1 MIVLL
6 THKANSDWRMNTP
19 LGILFVTV
27 LLDLIGFGIILP
39 VLPIYAR
46 SLGASELEIGLIAA
60 SFSLMTLLWSPILGR
75 WSDRVGRRPVLLTC
89 ILINAAGYALFAH
102 ATTLVMLVLSRMLNG
117 IGASNIS
124 VAQAYIADTTDSSDR
139 ARSLGLIGAAFGLG
153 FIIGPALGGFLKAHG
168 GITAVGYVPC
178 ALSLLNALAA
188 WIRLPESAPSTVTL
202 SQPRSLFASIK
213 TVLTLPVRQRLIA
226 FSFLY
231 WFAFVMMQISFVLF
245 ANERFGWREDAIGG
259 LFALIGIIGA
269 SIQGGAIGPLVRR
282 YGEKRLLEGGLLL
295 FSTGML
301 LLPWM
306 PTSALLVLVLTLMA
320 IGSALITPTV
330 NTLLSHTADATLQG
344 AVLGLAQSA
353 ASLARILGPVVGM
366 GLYALRHEMPYIVAG
381 LVGLVSMLTLVIPLP
396 ALPRPISR

>member
-1 MIVLL
+1 
-6 THKANSDWRMNTP
+6 
-19 LGILFVTV
+19 
-27 LLDLIGFGIILP
+27 
-39 VLPIYAR
+39 
-46 SLGASELEIGLIAA
+46 
-60 SFSLMTLLWSPILGR
+60 MTLLWSPILGR

-245 ANERFGWREDAIGG
+245 CQRTIWLARGCNRWIVCPDWNNR
-259 LFALIGIIGA
+259 
-269 SIQGGAIGPLVRR
+269 SKHSRGAIGPLVRR

>member
-1 MIVLL
+1 
-6 THKANSDWRMNTP
+6 MNTP

-46 SLGASELEIGLIAA
+46 SLGASEVEIGLIAA
-60 SFSLMTLLWSPILGR
+60 SFSLMTLLWSPIMGR

-102 ATTLVMLVLSRMLNG
+102 ANTLVMLVLSRMLNG

-124 VAQAYIADTTDSSDR
+124 VAQAYIADTTDSNDR

-168 GITAVGYVPC
+168 GITVVGYVPST
-178 ALSLLNALAA
+178 LSLLNALAA
-188 WIRLPESAPSTVTL
+188 WIRLPESPRNSARLP
-202 SQPRSLFASIK
+202 QPHSLFASIK
-213 TVLTLPVRQRLIA
+213 TVLKSSVRQRLIA
-226 FSFLY
+226 LTFLY

-282 YGEKRLLEGGLLL
+282 YGEKRLLVKGLLL

-301 LLPWM
+301 LVPWM
-306 PTSALLVLVLTLMA
+306 PNSTLLVIILAFMA
-320 IGSALITPTV
+320 IGSALVNPTV
-330 NTLLSHTADATLQG
+330 NTLLTRTAELSWQG
-344 AVLGLAQSA
+344 VVLGIAQSA
-353 ASLARILGPVVGM
+353 ASLARIVGPIVGM
-366 GLYALRHEMPYIVAG
+366 GLYALRHEMPYVTAG
-381 LVGLVSMLTLVIPLP
+381 IIGLVSTVALIVPLP
-396 ALPRPISR
+396 SVDQSSSG